1 MYKISLDSSAK
12 KSLRKLDSYSQK
24 KIINK
29 LKKLRENQEMGKP
42 LIGNLSGLWRL
53 RIGKYRV
60 IYQIKKF
67 ELLILVL
74 DIGHRKTIYR

>member
-1 MYKISLDSSAK
+1 MYKISLDSSTK
-12 KSLRKLDSYSQK
+12 KSLRKLDSYNQK

-29 LKKLRENQEMGKP
+29 LKKLRENPEMGKP

-67 ELLILVL
+67 ELLIFVL

>member
-12 KSLRKLDSYSQK
+12 KFLRKLDSHSQE

-29 LKKLRENQEMGKP
+29 LKKLRENPEMGKP

-53 RIGKYRV
+53 RIEKYRV

>member
-1 MYKISLDSSAK
+1 MYKISLDSFAK
-12 KSLRKLDSYSQK
+12 KSLRKLDSYGQK

-29 LKKLRENQEMGKP
+29 LKKLRENPEMGKP

-67 ELLILVL
+67 ELLIFVL
-74 DIGHRKTIYR
+74 DIGYRKTIYR